1 MANDLRVVLD
11 TGVVVSAMLLPRS
24 VPRQALELAI
34 ERGRILVSE
43 ATIVELDDVVRRKKF
58 DKYVTEESR
67 LEFLAALVR
76 EAELVS
82 IDGFYQT
89 AEDMDAA
96 LRGGAAHIW
105 LEAGRIMI
113 AAQR

>member
-1 MANDLRVVLD
+1 MAS
-11 TGVVVSAMLLPRS
+11 GVD
-24 VPRQALELAI
+24 ALIGSTTPSNPASFPSTALAI